1 MTQKVTEKLIE
12 NHLNVDVMRRDEKID
27 RSDGNG

>member
-1 MTQKVTEKLIE
+1 MTQKVTEKLIK

>member
-12 NHLNVDVMRRDEKID
+12 NQLIVDVMRRDEKID
-27 RSDGNG
+27 RSHRYG

>member
-12 NHLNVDVMRRDEKID
+12 NHLSVDVMRRDEKID
-27 RSDGNG
+27 RSHGYG